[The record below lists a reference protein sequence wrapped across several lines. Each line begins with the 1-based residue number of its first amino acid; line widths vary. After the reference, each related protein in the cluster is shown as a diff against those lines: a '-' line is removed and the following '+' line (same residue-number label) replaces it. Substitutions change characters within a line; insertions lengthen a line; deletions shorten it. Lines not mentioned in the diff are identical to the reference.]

1 MKCTN
6 CGKSIKKSFNL
17 CPSCGEEIV
26 ILKKERKFLNKKLI
40 VAFCLLFVLLVISG
54 YFLFFASSGVKKIR
68 QSVVKVNVYDKE
80 GEIIKT
86 GSGFVVFD
94 KNTLITNAHVITG
107 GYKVDA
113 ITESNE
119 KVFVDGAVYYS
130 QDEDIAILK
139 LNGQNSLKPLKT
151 EKKYDV
157 GQKVIA
163 IGSPLGIKNSVSD
176 GIISNVLED
185 GTIQHSAPISSGSSG
200 GTLFNSKGR
209 VIGMNTASYDAGQ
222 NLNLAIS
229 IKEIEEAYENAKNNK
244 VKDIYKIQYIKYKD
258 VKTVVLNNNPGKN
271 IIDILKE
278 KSGVDSFYCTEYKDS
293 GVVDS
298 YYMARIINEGYAE
311 NWIELYAHSDWNES
325 DKYVESV
332 IPQITIIKMNDLSDG
347 VVQDIIYLLEQ
358 ESQSAYEQLME
369 DPYDRV
375 VQVSGGVVDW
385 TEGYEKVHRYSTEY
399 LEAIK
404 NPTINIHGQYVYMI
418 VCSDRKI
425 TKEIVKEIH
434 NLP

>member
-130 QDEDIAILK
+130 QDEDIAI
-139 LNGQNSLKPLKT
+139 
-151 EKKYDV
+151 
-157 GQKVIA
+157 
-163 IGSPLGIKNSVSD
+163 
-176 GIISNVLED
+176 
-185 GTIQHSAPISSGSSG
+185 
-200 GTLFNSKGR
+200 
-209 VIGMNTASYDAGQ
+209 
-222 NLNLAIS
+222 
-229 IKEIEEAYENAKNNK
+229 
-244 VKDIYKIQYIKYKD
+244 
-258 VKTVVLNNNPGKN
+258 
-271 IIDILKE
+271 
-278 KSGVDSFYCTEYKDS
+278 
-293 GVVDS
+293 
-298 YYMARIINEGYAE
+298 
-311 NWIELYAHSDWNES
+311 
-325 DKYVESV
+325 
-332 IPQITIIKMNDLSDG
+332 
-347 VVQDIIYLLEQ
+347 
-358 ESQSAYEQLME
+358 
-369 DPYDRV
+369 
-375 VQVSGGVVDW
+375 
-385 TEGYEKVHRYSTEY
+385 
-399 LEAIK
+399 
-404 NPTINIHGQYVYMI
+404 
-418 VCSDRKI
+418 
-425 TKEIVKEIH
+425 
-434 NLP
+434 